1 MVKYILSQSMVA
13 MTSNNLVTGIPAGA
27 EVEAPAMLVAKG
39 TVAIWYNNQQMTVL
53 ALGLLDS
60 AKIVP
65 GQQE

>member
-1 MVKYILSQSMVA
+1 MVKYILYQSVA
-13 MTSNNLVTGIPAGA
+13 AQTSDRIITEIPAGA
-27 EVEAPAMLVAKG
+27 LVEAPAMLVAKG